1 MAADDYSRMA
11 RQKCVM
17 NAMLQQL
24 SPQTVITKFEGLA
37 KASEALLETNLPA
50 SELGTFAEL
59 ALKARSQPISSVSF
73 VPPAINTADPDIDKI
88 RGMIG
93 KAIDR
98 SENAGSGAASS
109 PAKHKG
115 KGFSAN
121 QGGASTGGSI
131 GSMADGYA
139 ANKAQDLS
147 KAC

>member
-88 RGMIG
+88 RSMIG
-93 KAIDR
+93 KAIDH
-98 SENAGSGAASS
+98 SENTGGGAAKGA
-109 PAKHKG
+109 AKKKS

-139 ANKAQDLS
+139 ANKAQNLS